1 MQLTAC
7 DLGIKMQN
15 SWELV
20 PVIPALGILRQED
33 YKSETSL
40 GLYSKTLLQKNNN
53 NNKSIV
59 GAPKEEMV

>member
-1 MQLTAC
+1 
-7 DLGIKMQN
+7 MQN